1 MKFTKKIISL
11 LIIIIFSIL
20 LSLLVIEGSFR
31 VLAIPKI
38 NFSSSTFSGS
48 LYQSWK
54 SDQLFVPSV
63 DRIIRM
69 APNVGTDNYWRS
81 ESHGFRFN
89 PDNITES
96 VPLQTQKILMIGDS
110 FTYGHGVK
118 HDETYPAKFGNT
130 LSTFGINARVDNAGV
145 PGYGPDQE
153 FVYVTELLRFRQY
166 DVIVWN
172 ISLNDLWDTN
182 AACLFRKTPF
192 GFIRFPGWM
201 NTHYILM
208 SYARSTN
215 PIIVESYVVNYFLA
229 GMRGFVGKDRFT
241 YGCSKIS
248 PTGDDQFYD
257 FTEKIILFNESLKRY
272 FQKYALSTK
281 LVYVLTPFRGDF
293 NMRSNAQGN
302 AAFNNAEEKID
313 RFMNDK
319 GYAYFNASNR
329 MVSLGV
335 SSVDSSAD
343 FFLEEKEFGDYSH
356 LNAAGNAVFAKLVAE
371 WIAPI
376 LR

>member
-11 LIIIIFSIL
+11 LTIIIFSIL
-20 LSLLVIEGSFR
+20 LSLLVVEVGFR

-38 NFSSSTFSGS
+38 NFSSTTFSDL

-54 SDQLFVPSV
+54 SDQLFVPSG

-69 APNVGTDNYWRS
+69 ASNVGTDNYWRS

-89 PDNITES
+89 PNNITEN

-110 FTYGHGVK
+110 FTYGDGVK
-118 HDETYPAKFGNT
+118 HDEAYPVKFENNLLNVGKNV
-130 LSTFGINARVDNAGV
+130 RVDNAGV

-153 FVYVTELLRFRQY
+153 YIYLNELLRVRQY

-172 ISLNDLWDTN
+172 INLNDLWDAN
-182 AACLFRKTPF
+182 ASCLFRKTPF
-192 GFIRFPGWM
+192 GLIRFPGWM

-215 PIIVESYVVNYFLA
+215 PVLVHSYVVNYFLA

-241 YGCSKIS
+241 YGCSKFS
-248 PTGDDQFYD
+248 PTGDEQFYD
-257 FTEKIILFNESLKRY
+257 FTEKIIFFNESLKRY
-272 FQKYALSTK
+272 FQKYALPTK

-293 NMRSNAQGN
+293 HAQSGSQQR
-302 AAFNNAEEKID
+302 AFLNTAEDNID

-319 GYAYFNASNR
+319 GYAYLNASKT
-329 MVSLGV
+329 MVSLGAPII
-335 SSVDSSAD
+335 DPSAE
-343 FFLEEKEFGDYSH
+343 FFLDEKEFGDYSH
-356 LNAAGNAVFAKLVAE
+356 LNATGNAVFAKLIAE

-376 LR
+376 LQ